1 MAMAHVPLAQLT
13 AGLDPIR
20 RSPSDAGRIELIVRR
35 PQTEVREVVAEA
47 RLCEDEGLVGDRWI
61 EGAQSAGDGY
71 ADTQITIMN
80 ARSIALIAADE
91 ARWALAGDQ
100 LYVDLDPSETNTPP
114 GTRLQVG
121 SALLEVTAE
130 PHRGCGNFS
139 RRFGVDALKLVNSE
153 VGRTLNLRGI
163 NARVVRGGTVRT
175 GDTIR
180 KELA

>member
-1 MAMAHVPLAQLT
+1 MAHVPLAQLN

-35 PQTEVREVVAEA
+35 PQAEVREVVAEA
-47 RLCEDEGLVGDRWI
+47 RLCEDEGLVGDRWR

-80 ARSIALIAADE
+80 TRSIALIAADE

-100 LYVDLDPSETNTPP
+100 LYVDLDLSETNTPP

-121 SALLEVTAE
+121 S
-130 PHRGCGNFS
+130 HRGCGNFS